1 MPHWP
6 HAVPCLRKPDMAKRV
21 AVLGASSDPT
31 RYSYRAVKT
40 LAEKGH
46 IPVPVT
52 LKEEEILGFPAVRDV
67 SDVEGSIDTV
77 TVYVNPTVLAS
88 LADSVIAASPRRIIM
103 NPGTEDAQLKSNF
116 EQAGIEVMEACT
128 LVLLSTGQF

>member
-1 MPHWP
+1 
-6 HAVPCLRKPDMAKRV
+6 MAKRV